1 MKSSEVKRPSRR
13 EFLAAVS
20 AVPAMASSLAL
31 APAAAPLAN
40 ASPAT
45 AEDAAATAYAEHR
58 PPYLA
63 LEPFIA
69 AGHDEFAGEAI
80 AIEIED
86 NLRMALESGELPIAP
101 SVRGSSPCPKT
112 YRKLASDLEEA
123 VYDPADA
130 NVPAGWKRWHGSLG
144 TVRRSRFYV
153 LPNNVV
159 RFEVASEDHNGLSY
173 RSGQWKQV
181 WADGKIVEW
190 APEWEHIALSKE
202 PYFRDVSA
210 AVFAKTPS
218 FREQMARGIP
228 YWRSTLDLAAGI
240 DIYGSNGIAVGDI
253 DNDGVDEIYVSQPGG
268 LPNRLYKPAPDG
280 TLLDITDE
288 WTAGILDDT
297 SCALFLDLRNTGRQD
312 LVVLR
317 PMGPVLLLNEGKRF
331 SLRTDAFRFAA
342 KPPGGFTGM
351 AAADYDR
358 DGKLDIYICT
368 YVYFQSEAQ
377 FTYPAPYHDA
387 QNGPPNFLFRN
398 ELKADGSGFF
408 NDVTAE
414 TGMSNNNN
422 RFSFAPAW
430 CDYNGDGWPDLYVA
444 NDFGRKNLYRNKG
457 GHFEDVAAAAGVED
471 LGPGMSTSWF
481 DYDGDGKPDLYVA
494 NMWTEIGQRVVR
506 DPAFVPSHEVRDAYI
521 QHTKGNSLYRNRGD
535 GTFEYTGASQHVEFG
550 PWTWGAGGHDLDN
563 DGHPEILGMC
573 GMLSGGI
580 PEKTM
585 QKDLMGF
592 FWRQLVAKSPVTAI
606 PSATYENGWNAINQ
620 FVRENY
626 VWSAYQPNVFHARR
640 GDRYYDFS
648 GVSGLDW
655 ADDGRSFAVTDF
667 DGDGR
672 PDVIL
677 KNRLGPMVRILQ
689 NNCGSANRSIAFAL
703 EGTKSN
709 RDAIGARVDADGQV
723 KWLEAGSNFLGQ
735 HSKRMIFGLGPVDN
749 VKRLRI
755 TWPSGSIQELENL
768 RAGFTYRIVEG
779 SKQPEAKPF
788 RSRTPL
794 ESKPLEVQNDVAL
807 RDTWLVEPLPLPEPQ
822 TGPGLMAIT
831 HGDEARALAGVEM
844 RVIDLS
850 TATPERRQYYEIF
863 RRYLFD
869 WRAKLHT
876 PLFLLLNEH
885 GQAVKI
891 YAQERVEDPRTN
903 LQAATV
909 RADLASLK
917 TGGGPALP
925 FPGITILPMR
935 RDYYKLG
942 AAFLWYGYPEPA
954 LPYLEQALER
964 SPENPRILLLV
975 GQIHLRAGRLD
986 QAEQALNKALLVNPN
1001 FAEALAELG
1010 GVSEARGDWPTALKQ
1025 YQQALALKPDL
1036 LDTLLNAAEA
1046 ANHLGDTKLS
1056 EELLRRALKVY
1067 PDSADAANRL
1077 GLLCAKQDRSDEA
1090 RTYFE
1095 QAIAKKRDYGGAINN
1110 LGVLYLKT
1118 GKVSD
1123 AIAAFQYGIQVTP
1136 DDDILYLNLGR
1147 IYAQSGQFDKARGL
1161 MQSLLDRKPDSELAK
1176 KALRELQGR

>member
-1 MKSSEVKRPSRR
+1 MG
-13 EFLAAVS
+13 A
-20 AVPAMASSLAL
+20 
-31 APAAAPLAN
+31 
-40 ASPAT
+40 

-63 LEPFIA
+63 LEEFIV
-69 AGHDEFAGEAI
+69 AGHDEFPNESA

-86 NLRMALESGELPIAP
+86 NLQMAVDSGELAIIQG
-101 SVRGSSPCPKT
+101 VRGSSPWPKT
-112 YRKLASDLEEA
+112 YRKLAPDLEEA
-123 VYDPADA
+123 VYDPSDTGIA
-130 NVPAGWKRWHGSLG
+130 AGWKRWHSSLG
-144 TVRRSRFYV
+144 TIRRSRFYV
-153 LPNNVV
+153 LPDDVI
-159 RFEVASEDHNGLSY
+159 RFELACEVQGRLTH

-181 WADGKIVEW
+181 WADGKVVEW
-190 APEWEHIALSKE
+190 SPDWEHIASSKE

-210 AVFAKTPS
+210 TVFAKTSS
-218 FREQMARGIP
+218 FPQQIARGIP
-228 YWRSTLDLAAGI
+228 YWRSTLDLATGI
-240 DIYGSNGIAVGDI
+240 DIYGSNGVAVGDV

-268 LPNRLYKPAPDG
+268 LPNRLYKPTPDG
-280 TLLDITDE
+280 TFTDITDE
-288 WTAGILDDT
+288 WGAGILDDT

-317 PMGPVLLLNEGKRF
+317 PFGPVLLLNEGKRF
-331 SLRTDAFRFAA
+331 SLRGDAFRFDA
-342 KPPGGFTGM
+342 KTSGGFTGM

-358 DGKLDIYICT
+358 DGKLDLYLCT

-398 ELKADGSGFF
+398 GLKADGTGYFE
-408 NDVTAE
+408 DVTAE
-414 TGMSNNNN
+414 TGMNHNNN

-444 NDFGRKNLYRNKG
+444 NDFGRKNLYRNKA

-471 LGPGMSTSWF
+471 MGPGMSTSWF

-494 NMWTEIGQRVVR
+494 NMWTEIGQRIVR
-506 DPAFVPSHEVRDAYI
+506 DPAFVPSHTVRDAYI

-563 DGHPEILGMC
+563 DGRPEILATC
-573 GMLSGGI
+573 GMLSGGA
-580 PEKTM
+580 PQKTM

-592 FWRQLVAKSPVTAI
+592 FWRQLVAKSPVTAV

-648 GVSGLDW
+648 GVSGLDF

-677 KNRLGPMVRILQ
+677 KNRLGPMVRVLQ
-689 NNCGSANRSIAFAL
+689 NNCGSENKSIAFVL
-703 EGTKSN
+703 QGTKSN
-709 RDAIGARVDADGQV
+709 RDAIGARVDVDGQV

-735 HSKRMIFGLGPVDN
+735 HSKRMIFGLGSAEN

-755 TWPSGSIQELENL
+755 TWPSGSVQEWENL
-768 RAGFTYRIVEG
+768 RPGFTYWIVEG
-779 SKQPEAKPF
+779 GKEADAKPF
-788 RSRTPL
+788 RPRSPL
-794 ESKPLEVQNDVAL
+794 ESRPLAVQNDVAL

-822 TGPGLMAIT
+822 TGPCLLAIT
-831 HGDEARALAGVEM
+831 HGEEARALTGVEL

-869 WRAKLHT
+869 WRTKLHT
-876 PLFLLLNEH
+876 PLFLLLNEN
-885 GQAVKI
+885 GQAVKV
-891 YAQERVEDPRTN
+891 YAEQRSDDPRTK
-903 LQAATV
+903 LQVAAV

-917 TGGGPALP
+917 SGGGSAIP
-925 FPGITILPMR
+925 FSGITILPMH

-942 AAFLWYGYPEPA
+942 AAFLWYGYPEAA
-954 LPYLEQALER
+954 LPYLEQKLVR
-964 SPENPRILLLV
+964 TPDNPRVLLLV

-986 QAEQALNKALLVNPN
+986 RAEQSMDNALRVNPK
-1001 FAEALAELG
+1001 FAEAMAELG
-1010 GVSEARGDWPTALKQ
+1010 GVSEARGDWPKALQK
-1025 YQQALALKPDL
+1025 YEQALALKPDL
-1036 LDTLLNAAEA
+1036 LDTLLNAAVA
-1046 ANHLGDTKLS
+1046 AEHLGDTKRS
-1056 EELLRRALKVY
+1056 EEFLRQALKVN

-1077 GLLCAKQDRSDEA
+1077 GLLCAKQDRTDEA

-1095 QAIAKKRDYGGAINN
+1095 QAIAKKRDFSGAINN

-1118 GKVSD
+1118 GKVTD
-1123 AIAAFQYGIQVTP
+1123 AVAAFKYGIQVAP
-1136 DDDILYLNLGR
+1136 DEDILYLNLGR
-1147 IYAQSGQFDKARGL
+1147 IYAQSGQFDKAREL